1 MSRIPSSSEQFLGG
15 LASSQGF
22 LQQASANQRAKMDY
36 QLAQQQMGLEQQ
48 KMQQQGQQFQQGLQA
63 EAENYR
69 KLNESRE
76 RMAQAE
82 MQQQGSQFGQRMSF
96 DKEQANM
103 ERLVGLKMQ
112 QIDMDMRRNEAEIA
126 AMADNDPRLAE
137 LRGRRR
143 RLKDD
148 ARNLEQMLGSS
159 EQAVQLAQ
167 GIKGDR
173 VGEVDARL
181 NAFQEAVRTRR
192 TSAEQ
197 AMQEGL
203 NYAVLRDARE
213 GGFIKE
219 LARVSFDQF
228 GADTVLGGPVGAGA
242 VGVAAI
248 EIVAD
253 NLMQWATGIGS
264 PELANAKATAFM
276 KNGGTMAVQ
285 VVHNAIELNGDAFG
299 LQPGKR
305 EEAARVASDI
315 VAKGAIL
322 ADMDPKS
329 RSSGGGSQLQLQQE
343 IAQGVAQLR
352 QAGMG
357 DEQISA
363 LFEGL
368 ESMSENR
375 SALLQQYEANDPQS
389 LQAGILESSLA
400 GVGRVQDAIEGVVS
414 NQEVMRKY
422 GGKLVDHSKYDWVG
436 VSRNARLAYGMGQS
450 SELQQLMGDLDALG
464 MTDQELNQIT
474 KLLTESDPNLQYLR
488 PEDLTSMIR
497 GMSMRAGN
505 VGADIEDIGEEIGQ
519 TQGQVVARGRL
530 QGLNE
535 ADQRLAELIGQVGG

>member
-22 LQQASANQRAKMDY
+22 LQQAGANQRAKMDY

-112 QIDMDMRRNEAEIA
+112 QIDMDMRRNEAEIT
-126 AMADNDPRLAE
+126 AMADNDPRVAE

-143 RLKDD
+143 QLKAD
-148 ARNLEQMLGSS
+148 ARNLEQMLASS
-159 EQAVQLAQ
+159 AESVRLAQ
-167 GIKGDR
+167 GLKADR

-181 NAFQEAVRTRR
+181 NAFQEAVGVRR
-192 TSAEQ
+192 SQAED
-197 AMQEGL
+197 AMRSGL
-203 NYAVLRDARE
+203 DYAVLKDARE

-219 LARVSFDQF
+219 LARVAADQF
-228 GADTVLGGPVGAGA
+228 GPGVAAGGPVGAGA
-242 VGVAAI
+242 VGVTGLAI
-248 EIVAD
+248 IGD
-253 NLMQWATGIGS
+253 NLMQWAMSVGS
-264 PELANAKATAFM
+264 PELAEVKATQFM
-276 KNGGTMAVQ
+276 KDGSAMAVQ
-285 VVHNAIELNGDAFG
+285 VVNNALALNGDAFG
-299 LQPGKR
+299 LKPGKR
-305 EEAARVASDI
+305 EEATKVLSDI

-322 ADMDPKS
+322 ANMDPQS
-329 RSSGGGSQLQLQQE
+329 RASNGGGQQQLKQE

-357 DEQISA
+357 DEQIA
-363 LFEGL
+363 AVFEGL

-375 SALLQQYEANDPQS
+375 AELLRSYEETDPQS
-389 LQAGILESSLA
+389 LQAGLLEASLTR
-400 GVGRVQDAIEGVVS
+400 VGKIQDAIESVVAD
-414 NQEVMRKY
+414 QDVMKGA
-422 GGKLVDHSKYDWVG
+422 GGKLVDHSKYDWAG

-450 SELQQLMGDLDALG
+450 SELQQLVRDLDSLG

-474 KLLTESDPNLQYLR
+474 RVLTESDPNLQYLR

-519 TQGQVVARGRL
+519 AQGQVVARGRL

-535 ADQRLAELIGQVGG
+535 ADQRLAELIGRVGG

>member
-1 MSRIPSSSEQFLGG
+1 MSRIPSSTEQFLGG
-15 LASSQGF
+15 LAASQGF
-22 LQQASANQRAKMDY
+22 LQQAGANQRAKMDY
-36 QLAQQQMGLEQQ
+36 QLAQQQMGLEHQ

-82 MQQQGSQFGQRMSF
+82 MAQQGSQFGQRMQF
-96 DKEQANM
+96 DKEQANL

-126 AMADNDPRLAE
+126 AMADNDPRVAE
-137 LRGRRR
+137 LRARRR
-143 RLKDD
+143 QLKTD

-192 TSAEQ
+192 GAAEQ

-203 NYAVLRDARE
+203 NYAVLKDARE
-213 GGFIKE
+213 GGFVKE
-219 LARVSFDQF
+219 LARMTVDQF
-228 GADTVLGGPVGAGA
+228 GVGIAAGGPIASGAL
-242 VGVAAI
+242 GVVSLQ
-248 EIVAD
+248 IVAD

-264 PELANAKATAFM
+264 PELAKAKATEFM
-276 KNGGTMAVQ
+276 KNGSAMAVQ
-285 VVHNAIELNGDAFG
+285 VVNNAIQLNGDAFG

-305 EEAARVASDI
+305 EEAARIASDI

-322 ADMDPKS
+322 ANMDPAS
-329 RSSGGGSQLQLQQE
+329 RSAGGGSQLQLQQE

-363 LFEGL
+363 VFEGL
-368 ESMSENR
+368 ESVSENR
-375 SALLQQYEANDPQS
+375 SALLQQYAANDPQS
-389 LQAGILESSLA
+389 MQAGILEASLE
-400 GVGRVQDAIEGVVS
+400 GVGKVQDAIEGVVS
-414 NQEVMRKY
+414 NQEVMGRF
-422 GGKLVDHSKYDWVG
+422 GGKLIDHSKYDWIG

-450 SELQQLMGDLDALG
+450 SELQQLVRDLDSLG

-505 VGADIEDIGEEIGQ
+505 VGAEIEDLGEDIGQ
-519 TQGQVVARGRL
+519 AQGQVIARGRL

-535 ADQRLAELIGQVGG
+535 ADQRLADLIGRVGG